1 MLRLSSAVVLLIAG
15 FLVACTKSQ
24 SNGTPT
30 DPGGNPSSTAQVV
43 LTILGQAGT
52 ERDMIVRY
60 VIGDGA
66 TTRAAAA
73 AMTPTPFGCFSDINS
88 VCPITVPVGKT
99 ITFFAI
105 EGEGYV
111 AGDASNGRPVPAPDP
126 LRHEFISFG
135 GDCAT
140 SAVLGECSLPVTT
153 SKTYNVRA
161 DFAQMRSVVF
171 RLHGAGALRYRFT
184 VRDRLSFPNRPYTN
198 TNPDCCAG
206 GVPYVPGAPL
216 VYGYLPTGSTV
227 TATRQTVGSGL
238 SQFIQWSGPCNPGG
252 GVEAACTLV
261 AGGAPTPT
269 VTALFE
275 YYDCGS
281 MGVSDGGTGTT
292 PPAGCT
298 KVRPSAGSSAWQRP

>member
-1 MLRLSSAVVLLIAG
+1 MSRTKSALAVVFASV
-15 FLVACTKSQ
+15 LVACPEGK
-24 SNGTPT
+24 NDGVTPT
-30 DPGGNPSSTAQVV
+30 DPGGNPPGNGQVV
-43 LTILGQAGT
+43 LTIRGQAGT

-60 VIGDGA
+60 VIADGA
-66 TTRAAAA
+66 TSRAAAA
-73 AMTPTPFGCFSDINS
+73 AITPTPFGCFSDIDP
-88 VCPITVPVGKT
+88 VCTITVPVGKT

-105 EGEGYV
+105 EGEGV
-111 AGDASNGRPVPAPDP
+111 VVGGGQAMAPPDP
-126 LRHEFISFG
+126 LRHEFVSYF

-140 SAVLGECSLPVTT
+140 NVGLGDCGLPVTAARQ
-153 SKTYNVRA
+153 YNVRA
-161 DFAQMRSVVF
+161 DFAQMRAVVF
-171 RLHGAGALRYRFT
+171 RLHGAGALRYRYT
-184 VRDRLSFPNRPYTN
+184 TRDRLAFPNRPYLN

-206 GVPYVPGAPL
+206 GGAPFVPAQPL

-252 GVEAACTLV
+252 GVEASCTLV

-281 MGVSDGGTGTT
+281 MGLSDGGTGTT
-292 PPAGCT
+292 PPPGCT
-298 KVRPSAGSSAWQRP
+298 KVRPTAAISALRSP